1 MPTPTE
7 RNRLDEE
14 ASPYLTQ
21 HADNPV
27 NWQPWD
33 DQALSTATET
43 NTPIF
48 LSIGYSSCHWCHV
61 MEEESFSD
69 PVVAETLNEHFVP
82 IKVDR
87 EERPDVDRI
96 YQTLAQLLGQQG
108 GWPLSV
114 WLTPD
119 RRPFYVG
126 TYFPREPQGGRPG
139 FEQLLG
145 DLAETWENDRENV
158 QQRADQW
165 ADAIAGQLE
174 GTPETPT
181 EMDAGTG
188 GVLLEDAAQ
197 SALRQADREHGGF
210 GRGGPK
216 FPQPAR
222 LQLLLRA
229 DARLDGDSGSTAD
242 VDLEGIGG
250 SDVGDTERT
259 EASGED
265 YRAVLTET
273 LDAMATGG
281 LYDHV
286 GGGFHR
292 YATDRSWTVPH
303 FEKML
308 YDNAEIPRAFIEGYR
323 ATGKRRYARVARE
336 TFAFLDRELS
346 HPAGGFYSTLDA
358 RSEGEEGRF
367 YVWTPEQVRAAVDDE
382 TDASLALERF
392 GITED
397 GNFEERQTVLT
408 ISAEHEELAA
418 QSGLDV
424 ADVRDR
430 LARAREQLFDARS
443 ERTRPARDE
452 KILAGWNGLA
462 ISALSEGALTLDA
475 DLADRASEALAFVRE
490 HLWDDAEGLLK
501 RRYADGDV
509 QIDGYLAD
517 YAFLARGAFDCYQAT
532 GDPDHLGFAL
542 ALARGIESR
551 FWDDEDGTLYFT
563 EAGGTALLARPQEVT
578 DRSTPSSAGVA
589 VDVLCSLSAFVPHD
603 RFDDVARS
611 VLSTHHDAIAA
622 DPLQHAS
629 LVLAADHATSG
640 ASELTVA
647 ADSIPESWRERI
659 GETPLPNRILA
670 RRPPTEN
677 GLVRWLDQFGLEKAP
692 PIFAERAARN
702 DESTIYACRD
712 FTCSRPLDDVEA
724 ALAWFDGDRAQ

>member
-1 MPTPTE
+1 MSTPTD
-7 RNRLDEE
+7 RNRLDDE

-33 DQALSTATET
+33 DQALEAAEREDR
-43 NTPIF
+43 PIF

-69 PVVAETLNEHFVP
+69 PAVAETLNDHFVP

-96 YQTLAQLLGQQG
+96 YQTLAQVLGQQG

-126 TYFPREPQGGRPG
+126 TYFPPDPQGGRPG
-139 FEQLLG
+139 FEQLLA
-145 DLAETWENDRENV
+145 DLNETWVNDRENV

-174 GTPETPT
+174 GTPDSPA
-181 EMDAGTG
+181 EMDDDDAGG
-188 GVLLEDAAQ
+188 ELLEAAAA
-197 SALRQADREHGGF
+197 STLRQADREHGGF

-222 LQLLLRA
+222 LQLLGRA
-229 DARLDGDSGSTAD
+229 EARIEDGTPTKDNGG
-242 VDLEGIGG
+242 LEGING
-250 SDVGDTERT
+250 SELADSDEEDTGPREY
-259 EASGED
+259 S
-265 YRAVLTET
+265 AVLTET
-273 LDAMATGG
+273 LDAMAMGG

-323 ATGKRRYARVARE
+323 ATGKERYARVARE
-336 TFAFLDRELS
+336 TFEFLDRELS
-346 HPAGGFYSTLDA
+346 HPGGGFYSTLDA
-358 RSEGEEGRF
+358 RSDGEEGRF
-367 YVWTPEQVRAAVDDE
+367 YVWTPKQVRAAIDDE

-397 GNFEERQTVLT
+397 GNFEDGQTVLT
-408 ISAEHEELAA
+408 ISAGHEELAT
-418 QSGLDV
+418 QSELDIEEV
-424 ADVRDR
+424 TQR
-430 LARAREQLFDARS
+430 LERAREQLFEARS
-443 ERTRPARDE
+443 ERTRPSRDE
-452 KILAGWNGLA
+452 KVLAGWNGLA
-462 ISALSEGALTLDA
+462 ISALAEGALALDGDWGA
-475 DLADRASEALAFVRE
+475 RASEALEFVRE
-490 HLWDDAEGLLK
+490 HLWDGDDGLLK
-501 RRYADGDV
+501 RRYADGDI
-509 QIDGYLAD
+509 QIDGYLED

-542 ALARGIESR
+542 DLAREIESR
-551 FWDDEDGTLYFT
+551 FWDEDPGTLYFT
-563 EAGGTALLARPQEVT
+563 EAGGTDLLARPQEVT

-589 VDVLCSLSAFVPHD
+589 VDVLLSLSAFAPHD
-603 RFDDVARS
+603 RFESVARS

-647 ADSIPESWRERI
+647 AETVPESWRERI
-659 GETPLPNRILA
+659 GGTYLPNRILA
-670 RRPPTEN
+670 RRPPIDD
-677 GLVRWLDQFGLEKAP
+677 GLKAWLDQFGHETAP
-692 PIFAERAARN
+692 PIFAERAAQDGRP
-702 DESTIYACRD
+702 TIYACQD
-712 FTCSRPLDDVEA
+712 FTCSRPLSDVES
-724 ALAWFDGDRAQ
+724 ALAWFDGDE